1 MILELLQKINDINE
15 FVFSPIDGWIEGF
28 SAADWVKDA
37 IIDSLHML
45 PFLLFIFF
53 AIAVLEYFYS
63 DKADT
68 LAARSARSGPL
79 IGSLL
84 ATIPQ
89 CGFSVI
95 ASTLYAKKIIT
106 VGTLLAV
113 YLATSDEALPVLL
126 AEPEKYHLVLPLLGV
141 KIVIALIAGY
151 GIDLAFR
158 LLKKKQEVVEA
169 DKTELEHDKH
179 DHEGCCHHKIHSGGK
194 LSLWLHPIVH
204 TINIFVFILIVTLVI
219 NYAVDCLGGEEHLGE
234 YLLNNSPLQPVLTGF
249 FGLVPNCAVSIAIT
263 LMYMKGAI
271 GFGSCVSGLCSSA
284 GLGLLVLLKKNE
296 NKKDTLFVVLVLL
309 GISIVSGLLCQIF
322 WG

>member
-1 MILELLQKINDINE
+1 MILELLQKLNNFNE
-15 FVFSPIDGWIEGF
+15 FIFSPVDGWIDGL

-53 AIAVLEYFYS
+53 LIAVLEYLYS

-68 LAARSARSGPL
+68 LAARSARSGPF
-79 IGSLL
+79 IGTLL

-89 CGFSVI
+89 CGFSVM
-95 ASTLYAKKIIT
+95 ASTLYANKIIT
-106 VGTLLAV
+106 TGTLLAV

-126 AEPEKYHLVLPLLGV
+126 AEPEKYNLILPLLGA
-141 KIVIALIAGY
+141 KIIIALIAGY
-151 GIDLAFR
+151 GIDFVLR
-158 LLKKKQEVVEA
+158 LLRKNRETAEVKDA
-169 DKTELEHDKH
+169 DFSCEEH

-204 TINIFVFILIVTLVI
+204 TVNIFIFILFVTLVI
-219 NYAVDCLGGEEHLGE
+219 NYTVNCLGGEEHLGE
-234 YLLNNSPLQPVLTGF
+234 YLLNNSPIQPVITAI

-296 NKKDTLFVVLVLL
+296 SKKDTLFVVLTLFI
-309 GISIVSGLLCQIF
+309 ISVVSGMICQMLR
-322 WG
+322 G